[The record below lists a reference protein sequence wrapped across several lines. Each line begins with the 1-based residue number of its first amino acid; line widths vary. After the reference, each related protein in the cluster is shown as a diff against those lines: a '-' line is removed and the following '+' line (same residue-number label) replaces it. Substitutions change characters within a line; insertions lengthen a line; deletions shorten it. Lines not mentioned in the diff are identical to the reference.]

1 MTADTTADRGD
12 PSAGLAAPILIVDD
26 EPAVRALFA
35 RVLQEAGYAAL
46 EAADGIEALE
56 LLERHEVALVLLDST
71 MPRLDG
77 AGVIRAVR
85 ARPATRTLPVILVTA
100 KANLEDRVA
109 GLEAGADDYL
119 AKPVVLDE
127 LIARIGAQIRH
138 HAAWTEAVAREAA
151 ERRSMTA
158 ALRRVRTDDV
168 PEHMARALVAELRPA
183 LGLEG
188 LALASYAP
196 DGALIPM
203 GVDGSW
209 PGRFRPGDPVE
220 AGIARRL
227 RDRVAQGPW
236 VLDQPARSGEAAPGL
251 GTVAALP
258 LEGPDGPFG
267 LLALRVASAPDGVRA
282 FARRMPLFLEL
293 ADLVA
298 TMLLPGLAADAA
310 HRHARGTLE
319 GIIAARAFVP
329 YVQPVVSLADRTV
342 VGYEALTRFSDGTA
356 PDARFADAERLGLS
370 DELERATLAAAAAA
384 ADGLPDG
391 TFLALNVSPSFLLG
405 ANLSELLPGV
415 GRDIVLEIT
424 EHAPIHDYG
433 AVRAALE
440 RLGPRVRVAVD
451 DAGSGYAS
459 LRHILALRPAF
470 VKLDM
475 GWVRDIDADPARQ
488 ALVAGLVHFAA
499 EVGCALIGEGIETEA
514 ERAVLRRL
522 GVTLGQ
528 GYLFG
533 RPASLAAAAAEP
545 AMPRS
550 GVMAPGSPIG

>member
-1 MTADTTADRGD
+1 MTDDMTGDRGR
-12 PSAGLAAPILIVDD
+12 PSAGLVAPILIVDD
-26 EPAVRALFA
+26 EPVVRALFA
-35 RVLQEAGYAAL
+35 RVLQEAGYTAL

-77 AGVIRAVR
+77 AGVIRAMR

-127 LIARIGAQIRH
+127 LVARVGAQLRH

-151 ERRSMTA
+151 ERRAMTA

-168 PEHMARALVAELRPA
+168 PEHTARTLVAELRLA

-188 LALASYAP
+188 LALASYGP
-196 DGALIPM
+196 EGALIPLA
-203 GVDGSW
+203 VDGSW

-220 AGIARRL
+220 AGLARRL
-227 RDRVAQGPW
+227 RDRVAHGPW
-236 VLDQPARSGEAAPGL
+236 VLDHPARGGDAAPGL

-258 LEGPDGPFG
+258 LEGSDGPFG
-267 LLALRVASAPDGVRA
+267 LLALRVASAPDGARA
-282 FARRMPLFLEL
+282 FARRMPLFLDL

-298 TMLLPGLAADAA
+298 ALLRPGLEADAA
-310 HRHARGTLE
+310 HRHARAALE
-319 GIIAARAFVP
+319 GMIAARAFVP
-329 YVQPVVSLADRTV
+329 YFQPVVSLTDRSV
-342 VGYEALTRFSDGTA
+342 VGHEALTRFSDGTA
-356 PDARFADAERLGLS
+356 PDTRFADAARLGLS
-370 DELERATLAAAAAA
+370 DELERATLAAAVGA
-384 ADGLPDG
+384 ADGLPGG
-391 TFLALNVSPSFLLG
+391 TFLALNVSPSFVLG
-405 ANLSELLPGV
+405 ADLSELLPGA

-424 EHAPIHDYG
+424 EHAPVHDY
-433 AVRAALE
+433 AALRAALE

-488 ALVAGLVHFAA
+488 ALVAGLVHFAV

-514 ERAVLRRL
+514 ERATLRRL

-528 GYLFG
+528 GYLFR
-533 RPASLAAAAAEP
+533 RPASLVAVAGGPTASASGAAVGA
-545 AMPRS
+545 
-550 GVMAPGSPIG
+550 